1 MELNRHRFYVCAC
14 NYECA
19 HVYSHRKPW
28 TKASD
33 VCFPPFPSSY
43 HKQKQLDFWSQC
55 MRKAEYRVDSG
66 QEVVQKVS
74 ALGNVIPKIP
84 MRRRSIRE
92 GQTQKW
98 GSGKEE
104 SGGLN

>member
-1 MELNRHRFYVCAC
+1 
-14 NYECA
+14 
-19 HVYSHRKPW
+19 
-28 TKASD
+28 
-33 VCFPPFPSSY
+33 
-43 HKQKQLDFWSQC
+43 

-74 ALGNVIPKIP
+74 ASGNMIPKTP
-84 MRRRSIRE
+84 MRRCSIRE
-92 GQTQKW
+92 EQTQKW